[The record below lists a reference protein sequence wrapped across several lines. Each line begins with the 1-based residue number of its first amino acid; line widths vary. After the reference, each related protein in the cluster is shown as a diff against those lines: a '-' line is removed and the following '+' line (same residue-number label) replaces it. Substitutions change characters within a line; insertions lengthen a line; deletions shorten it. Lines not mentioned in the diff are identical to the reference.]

1 MRVFSM
7 IVLVFVVFAA
17 RGQEAQSQKLKK
29 EMRKEL
35 RKEKKRLKEVKLE
48 EGRQIALK
56 ALKEK
61 DFALRLTQFTNP
73 KNEFM
78 NIVDDTNG
86 LIITGDD
93 IYIYQGDAP
102 QSYAGGWDDL
112 NFQGKIE
119 KMRIEEDNEDKRF
132 DAVLYVTNTHF
143 PKPMTV
149 FLKIFGDNVEARL
162 VFGSDRYRMRGRFE
176 RASEAPYRAYP
187 MLVPGFGRTG
197 Y

>member
-1 MRVFSM
+1 MKRWFVVM
-7 IVLVFVVFAA
+7 LVFLVSFNIQAQY
-17 RGQEAQSQKLKK
+17 QETTKSKR
-29 EMRKEL
+29 EI

-78 NIVDDTNG
+78 NVVDDTNG
-86 LIITGDD
+86 LIINGDD

-132 DAVLYVTNTHF
+132 DAALYVTNTHF

-149 FLKIFGDNVEARL
+149 FLKMFGDNVEARL